1 MPSLLSK
8 IKTIIN
14 NISVQ
19 HIPKKIKYF
28 GFQSG
33 FPLICKKKTI
43 YYEKKVHMCIYIIN
57 KICNI

>member
-33 FPLICKKKTI
+33 FPLICKKNQ
-43 YYEKKVHMCIYIIN
+43 YIM
-57 KICNI
+57 KRKFICVSI